1 MERPKVP
8 IPRINSNSNYYL
20 NYNITTDTMP
30 RRKLDLEEK
39 RARNAARQR
48 KWRERKKA
56 ARQQQ
61 ASEEAATQRNT
72 PKPEDAPSNK
82 VARGDT
88 VDQPDGPSKVSTPK
102 QDREAAQEDIT
113 MKEDAKS
120 ADTQDHRRQEDRK
133 EQWGW
138 ATPSQMKQRFYDSV
152 STLFGRKTEAA
163 T

>member
-8 IPRINSNSNYYL
+8 IPRINSNSN
-20 NYNITTDTMP
+20 NYNFTTGTMP

-56 ARQQQ
+56 ARQQE
-61 ASEEAATQRNT
+61 ASGEAATQQNT

-82 VARGDT
+82 VARSST
-88 VDQPDGPSKVSTPK
+88 VAQPSGTTRVLKSE
-102 QDREAAQEDIT
+102 QDHEDAQEDVT
-113 MKEDAKS
+113 MKEDARS
-120 ADTQDHRRQEDRK
+120 ADAQDTQRQERGT

-138 ATPSQMKQRFYDSV
+138 AMPSQMKQRFYDSV
-152 STLFGRKTEAA
+152 ATLFGRKTGAA